1 MNRDTA
7 GRLEPKLKTPGTKA
21 GRGVTWEG
29 RGQSVA
35 WWGRGERKLGHSG
48 EAASTFKERSWR
60 YPEGKE
66 IPQ

>member
-48 EAASTFKERSWR
+48 EAASTFKERS
-60 YPEGKE
+60 
-66 IPQ
+66 